1 MTREQD
7 LNRYLIG
14 TTVFRCH
21 PQGPRGHGVSLRGA
35 MMTRILIARSGD
47 RSVDEVFE
55 HLSSL
60 PNAKAKPS
68 ISAVLYRQAWV
79 EMTRSLCL
87 SGICQPPLC
96 DHCDTLS
103 LHAQA
108 LKVLAL
114 TLRWAS
120 K

>member
-35 MMTRILIARSGD
+35 MMTRILIAGSGD

-60 PNAKAKPS
+60 PNAKAAIYFRRFVSPS
-68 ISAVLYRQAWV
+68 VGGNDS
-79 EMTRSLCL
+79 
-87 SGICQPPLC
+87 
-96 DHCDTLS
+96 
-103 LHAQA
+103 
-108 LKVLAL
+108 LAL
-114 TLRWAS
+114 PLGYLPAAAV
-120 K
+120 